1 MDTVKLELTWEEYK
15 LLVNCIK
22 YTANTLNVENSQ
34 PKLLTDIEELGSKI
48 YMSRKIVKD
57 KDGV

>member
-1 MDTVKLELTWEEYK
+1 METVKLELTWEEYK

-22 YTANTLNVENSQ
+22 YTAGTLNVENSQ

>member
-1 MDTVKLELTWEEYK
+1 METVKLELTWEEYK
-15 LLVNCIK
+15 LLVSCIK
-22 YTANTLNVENSQ
+22 YTAGTLNVKNSG

-57 KDGV
+57 KDGI